1 MNELII
7 EYSVQTKK
15 NFVATWE
22 ERFQKLELDEVHSGE
37 ICAKKFPGLG
47 QKGVNEKQLCARA
60 NFIINET
67 QCVSSGDSGAPLY
80 STQGSNDLS
89 DTKYLRGIV
98 SIGPLCGSV
107 S

>member
-37 ICAKKFPGLG
+37 ICAKQFLGLG
-47 QKGVNEKQLCARA
+47 LKGIHEKQLCARSK
-60 NFIINET
+60 FIINGT

-80 STQGSNDLS
+80 ST
-89 DTKYLRGIV
+89 
-98 SIGPLCGSV
+98 
-107 S
+107 

>member
-1 MNELII
+1 MNQLII
-7 EYSVQTKK
+7 ECSVQTKK

-37 ICAKKFPGLG
+37 ICAKKFPGFG
-47 QKGVNEKQLCARA
+47 RKGVNEKQLCARA

-89 DTKYLRGIV
+89 ATKYLQGIV

>member
-1 MNELII
+1 MNQLII
-7 EYSVQTKK
+7 ECSVQTKK

-37 ICAKKFPGLG
+37 ICAKKFPGFG
-47 QKGVNEKQLCARA
+47 RKGVNEKQLCARA

-67 QCVSSGDSGAPLY
+67 QCVSSGDSGARLY

-89 DTKYLRGIV
+89 DIKYLQGIV